1 MNNIIIVII
10 SIILQLVASYEI
22 GDLSGNALEYTTSR
36 GDAFKD
42 AFIILICIVFR
53 YVLDRVLLKNC
64 IKERAEAESGEGN
77 KPGFSPIVLDIVS
90 FVLGTIF
97 LILFLSLYGK
107 EDISVTLAVMLI
119 SFVLMLLFEKD
130 KYIYRDAFLDKVVE
144 IQDDAEGEGRDIE
157 VSASEGEGHDIEVSA
172 SEEEGHDIEASDSE
186 EKKLDSDVVD
196 DEEENYKKVKSGNH
210 RIITQTA
217 YVFAGIAMLLLGVL
231 SLGDV
236 QSRHFG
242 GLYFLL
248 LFLFSALSVLFRFIN
263 RAFAASMDEDL
274 DDDEKGKMFF
284 GGFKTKDEMLE
295 CIILSVFT
303 ALFLSHRSVLAA
315 FVFLLGVA
323 AMKVVIPAIFDNWG
337 RGGSKVVAMNK
348 ELVARLVARIVSL
361 VIIMIA
367 VWFLS
372 FGAVWEI
379 EYLSMIGVA
388 LFIMML

>member
-144 IQDDAEGEGRDIE
+144 IQDDA
-157 VSASEGEGHDIEVSA
+157 EGEGHDIEVSA

>member
-64 IKERAEAESGEGN
+64 IKERVESESGEG
-77 KPGFSPIVLDIVS
+77 KKQGFSPIVLDIVS

-119 SFVLMLLFEKD
+119 SFILMLLFEKD
-130 KYIYRDAFLDKVVE
+130 KYIYKDAFLDKVVE
-144 IQDDAEGEGRDIE
+144 IQDDAEGEG
-157 VSASEGEGHDIEVSA
+157 HDIK
-172 SEEEGHDIEASDSE
+172 ASDSE

-196 DEEENYKKVKSGNH
+196 EEEENYKKVKSGNH

-231 SLGDV
+231 SLGNV

-284 GGFKTKDEMLE
+284 DGFKTKDEMLG

-337 RGGSKVVAMNK
+337 RGGSKMVAMNK
-348 ELVARLVARIVSL
+348 ELVARLVARIISL

-388 LFIMML
+388 LFITML

>member
-53 YVLDRVLLKNC
+53 YILDRVLLKNC

-77 KPGFSPIVLDIVS
+77 KQGFSPIVLDVVS

-119 SFVLMLLFEKD
+119 SFILMLLFEKD
-130 KYIYRDAFLDKVVE
+130 KYIYRDAFLNKVVE
-144 IQDDAEGEGRDIE
+144 IQDDA
-157 VSASEGEGHDIEVSA
+157 EGEGHDIEVSA

-210 RIITQTA
+210 RIITQIA

-284 GGFKTKDEMLE
+284 GGFKTKDEMLG

-323 AMKVVIPAIFDNWG
+323 AMKVVIPAVFDNWG
-337 RGGSKVVAMNK
+337 RGGNKVVAMNK